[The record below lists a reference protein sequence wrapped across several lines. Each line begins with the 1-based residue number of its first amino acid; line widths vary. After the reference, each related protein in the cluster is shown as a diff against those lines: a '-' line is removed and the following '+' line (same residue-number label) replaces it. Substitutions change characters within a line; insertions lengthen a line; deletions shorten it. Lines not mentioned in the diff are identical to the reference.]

1 MKVPAERVLC
11 ADGSLSNLQKATLF
25 YPHMT
30 EERGSKTTWEEDGG
44 KGEKFLDDSSYMD
57 PDFTHKGSILMTKEE
72 REEQHGEG

>member
-1 MKVPAERVLC
+1 MPAERVLC
-11 ADGSLSNLQKATLF
+11 ADGSLSSFQKVTLF
-25 YPHMT
+25 YSHMT
-30 EERGSKTTWEEDGG
+30 EERGSKAMWEEDGG